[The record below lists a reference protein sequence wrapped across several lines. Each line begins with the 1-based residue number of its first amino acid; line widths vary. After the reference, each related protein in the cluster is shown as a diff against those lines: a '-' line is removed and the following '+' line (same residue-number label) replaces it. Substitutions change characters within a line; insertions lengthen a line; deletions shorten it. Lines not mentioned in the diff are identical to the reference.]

1 MMRAVTISVAVIA
14 AVAVLSGAVVGQQSS
29 GSGSGSGSGS
39 AVIST
44 GISASTSVEPRS
56 ADFDADGDPEIAVV
70 SGTGSII
77 IHDPQDGTTD
87 REPTQGSVMEMGV
100 ADFDNDGEVEIL
112 YQDDRFFLNL
122 FDTVDRTNAPTTIG
136 TEDSFSLATV
146 GDVFGDGGDDILVE
160 RFASTYRLIH
170 IDFSSSSATSGFASA
185 ELIAGG
191 QINSET
197 RVIAAGDVT
206 SAGGPDIEILSV
218 DNQGGETVLSTV
230 EDIPEQP
237 SVNRGQ
243 YAIGNVTSGVSG
255 AEVLYVNQSDLI
267 AEAATGSTTTIATN
281 VDTDGVL
288 GVGDI
293 GSQSDAAVFARNGQL
308 AYKSVGGQL
317 VNTSISVT
325 GTGIAVGD
333 FRGDAD
339 DDIAFIDGTGE
350 LAIYSEPEKLEI
362 RNASSPDSLV
372 TGATV
377 DIRFFTDTGTVTTEQ
392 TSTGIIDLTNS
403 PPPPNVPLL
412 VRVDAPGFNSRE
424 LILPSLIR
432 QQEVFLVPTSQ
443 STIDVEFSLQDNTG
457 RFPGPETDLI
467 LERPLNVSGQ
477 TTFTRIEAGDFGA
490 SGTKSVTLVPGQR
503 YRVTVKNGDRTRELG
518 PVTPTRPQ
526 VIPLEVGKLEF
537 GVDNESTFA
546 FNATRNADT
555 LTAVYEDPDT
565 ATTRMTISFRE
576 INNESNV
583 VATSTKTS
591 TTGTFKF
598 SHQLQ
603 GDARNDSYVARFEGA
618 RDGEQLNQTVV
629 IGVDRFP
636 LGTGLD
642 EGWQQIFS
650 VGLILVVGGLFSA
663 GNARIG
669 AIVVPAIGGILF
681 YLGWLN
687 GVAGASTV
695 VLALA
700 LGAGYNLV
708 TTRGVPT

>member
-14 AVAVLSGAVVGQQSS
+14 AVAVLSGAVVGQQS
-29 GSGSGSGSGS
+29 GSGS
-39 AVIST
+39 AVVST

-56 ADFDADGDPEIAVV
+56 ADFDADGSPEIAVV

-87 REPTQGSVMEMGV
+87 RQPTQGSVAEMGV

-122 FDTVDRTNAPTTIG
+122 FDTVDRTDTQTDIG
-136 TEDSFSLATV
+136 TASSFSLATV

-170 IDFSSSSATSGFASA
+170 IDFSSSSATSGFVSA
-185 ELIAGG
+185 KLIAGG
-191 QINSET
+191 QINSDT

-218 DNQGGETVLSTV
+218 DNQGGSTVVSTV

-281 VDTDGVL
+281 VDTDGVF

-293 GSQSDAAVFARNGQL
+293 GSQTDAAVFARNGQL

-317 VNTSISVT
+317 VNTSISAT
-325 GTGIAVGD
+325 GSGVAVGD

-339 DDIAFIDGTGE
+339 DDIAFIDGAGE
-350 LAIYSEPEKLEI
+350 LAIYSEPETLEI
-362 RNASSPDSLV
+362 RNASSPNSLV
-372 TGATV
+372 TSATV
-377 DIRFFTDTGTVTTEQ
+377 DVRFFTDTGTVTTEQ

-403 PPPPNVPLL
+403 PPNAPLL
-412 VRVDAPGFNSRE
+412 VRVDAAGFNSRE

-503 YRVTVKNGDRTRELG
+503 YRVTVQNGERTRELG
-518 PVTPTRPQ
+518 PVTPQRPQ

-537 GVDNESTFA
+537 GVENESTFG

-629 IGVDRFP
+629 IGVERFP

-669 AIVVPAIGGILF
+669 AIIVPAIGGILF
-681 YLGWLN
+681 YLGWLS

>member
-14 AVAVLSGAVVGQQSS
+14 AVAVLSGAVVGQQS
-29 GSGSGSGSGS
+29 GSGS
-39 AVIST
+39 AVVST

-56 ADFDADGDPEIAVV
+56 ADFDADGDPEIAVA
-70 SGTGSII
+70 SGSGEII
-77 IHDPQDGTTD
+77 IHDPLADTTD
-87 REPTQGSVMEMGV
+87 RQRVSGSVKEMDIG
-100 ADFDNDGEVEIL
+100 DFDNDGELEIL
-112 YQDDRFFLNL
+112 FDDDETRLQL
-122 FDTVDRTNAPTTIG
+122 FDPVDGAVLNTP
-136 TEDSFSLATV
+136 EFSPGNTPGFATV
-146 GDVFGDGGDDILVE
+146 GDVLGDGGDDFVRARGAGFE
-160 RFASTYRLIH
+160 YSVH
-170 IDFSSSSATSGFASA
+170 DIDNTPTDPAKFPSSQARVY
-185 ELIAGG
+185 AGG
-191 QINSET
+191 TINT
-197 RVIAAGDVT
+197 VPNRTVAVRRVSNGNA
-206 SAGGPDIEILSV
+206 DIEIIDV
-218 DNQGGETVLSTV
+218 GTDNSSFATV
-230 EDIPEQP
+230 EDVPEEP
-237 SVNRGQ
+237 SVTRRGQ
-243 YAIGNVTSGVSG
+243 YAIGNVTSGVNG

-267 AEAATGSTTTIATN
+267 AEAAAGSTTTIATN
-281 VDTDGVL
+281 VDIDGVF
-288 GVGDI
+288 GVADVGT
-293 GSQSDAAVFARNGQL
+293 QTDAAVFARNGQL
-308 AYKSVGGQL
+308 SYKSVGGRE
-317 VNTSISVT
+317 VNTGVSVT
-325 GTGIAVGD
+325 GTGVGVGD

-339 DDIAFIDGTGE
+339 DDIAFIDGAGE

-362 RNASSPDSLV
+362 RNASSPNSLV
-372 TGATV
+372 TNATV
-377 DIRFFTDTGTVTTEQ
+377 DVRFFTDTGTVTTQQ

-403 PPPPNVPLL
+403 PPNAPLL
-412 VRVDAPGFNSRE
+412 VRVDAVGFNSRE

-443 STIDVEFSLQDNTG
+443 STIDVEFSLEDNTG

-537 GVDNESTFA
+537 GVENESTFG

-555 LTAVYEDPDT
+555 LTAVYEDPD
-565 ATTRMTISFRE
+565 AGTTRMTISFRE

-629 IGVDRFP
+629 IGADRFP

-681 YLGWLN
+681 YLGWLS